1 MKLSEFCPKDENC
14 ENRQEKKQKNQENI
28 ENLYEKYKNYNSDEL
43 LNELYKNV
51 AKQKNDGTF
60 DYQNIKNTISNVLPY
75 LNESQ
80 KNNLMT
86 ILEKIQ

>member
-1 MKLSEFCPKDENC
+1 MKLSEFCQKDENC
-14 ENRQEKKQKNQENI
+14 EQTQEKVQKNQENI
-28 ENLYEKYKNYNSDEL
+28 ENLYEKYKNFSSDEL
-43 LNELYKNV
+43 LGELYKNV
-51 AKQKNDGTF
+51 AKQKTDGTF
-60 DYQNIKNTISNVLPY
+60 DYEKIKNTISGVLPY